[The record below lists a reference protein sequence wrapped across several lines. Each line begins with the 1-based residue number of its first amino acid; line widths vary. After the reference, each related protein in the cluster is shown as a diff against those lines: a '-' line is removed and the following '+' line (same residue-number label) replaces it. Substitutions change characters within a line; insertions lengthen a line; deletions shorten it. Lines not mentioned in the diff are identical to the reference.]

1 MIKILQRLNLFQVTI
16 VAYICHSFFNIILV
30 VRSLIDYIAI
40 LKSVKFMSDH
50 FHNPKDASATNSK
63 LLLCSLFIT
72 VSFMIVEVI
81 GGVLSGSLTL
91 LADAGHMF
99 ADAFALFLSW
109 FSIIIS
115 QKPADNKR
123 TFGYHRFQVIAA
135 FINGISLLALTLW
148 IIYEAINKIY
158 NPTPINGHILFYIG
172 ALGLIVNSISFIILR
187 QGNHEDMNIKSA
199 IIHVLSDLLGS
210 LAAVIAGIVIIFTGK
225 VIADPLLSLF
235 VSLLLLKATYRLII
249 NSGHIL
255 LQGAPSGLTAETI
268 IDEIKKYIPEI
279 KNIHHF
285 HIWSLYTGKNYITL
299 HINLAKEEHDYSKI
313 LKKTKEI
320 LHDKFDIEHST
331 IQIEYDECID
341 LDC

>member
-1 MIKILQRLNLFQVTI
+1 MKKQLLVLLFAATIFAVGNGYGQVVDLDDLNYWGTGSNRS
-16 VAYICHSFFNIILV
+16 ALV
-30 VRSLIDYIAI
+30 VDWNDG
-40 LKSVKFMSDH
+40 K
-50 FHNPKDASATNSK
+50 TNET
-63 LLLCSLFIT
+63 LAWGFRWDGPAPT
-72 VSFMIVEVI
+72 V
-81 GGVLSGSLTL
+81 G
-91 LADAGHMF
+91 
-99 ADAFALFLSW
+99 
-109 FSIIIS
+109 
-115 QKPADNKR
+115 
-123 TFGYHRFQVIAA
+123 
-135 FINGISLLALTLW
+135 
-148 IIYEAINKIY
+148 
-158 NPTPINGHILFYIG
+158 
-172 ALGLIVNSISFIILR
+172 
-187 QGNHEDMNIKSA
+187 
-199 IIHVLSDLLGS
+199 DLLGS
-210 LAAVIAGIVIIFTGK
+210 LAAVAAGIVIIFTGK

-255 LQGAPSGLTAETI
+255 LQGAPSGLTAEII

>member
-1 MIKILQRLNLFQVTI
+1 
-16 VAYICHSFFNIILV
+16 
-30 VRSLIDYIAI
+30 
-40 LKSVKFMSDH
+40 MSDH
-50 FHNPKDASATNSK
+50 SHNHQEVSSTNSK

-81 GGVLSGSLTL
+81 GGVISGSLTL

-109 FSIIIS
+109 FSIIMS
-115 QKPADNKR
+115 KKPADNQR

-148 IIYEAINKIY
+148 IIYEAINKIFS
-158 NPTPINGHILFYIG
+158 PTPINGYILFYIG

-187 QGNHEDMNIKSA
+187 QGSHEDMNIKSA
-199 IIHVLSDLLGS
+199 IVHVLSDLLGS

-255 LQGAPSGLTAETI
+255 LEGAPKGLTAEAI
-268 IDEIKKYIPEI
+268 IHEIKKYIPEI
-279 KNIHHF
+279 MAIHHV
-285 HIWSLYTGKNYITL
+285 HIWSLYTGKNYITF
-299 HINLAKEEHDYSKI
+299 HINLVEEEHDYSKI
-313 LKKTKEI
+313 IKKIKEI

-331 IQIEYDECID
+331 IQIEYDECTD
-341 LDC
+341 LNC

>member
-1 MIKILQRLNLFQVTI
+1 
-16 VAYICHSFFNIILV
+16 
-30 VRSLIDYIAI
+30 
-40 LKSVKFMSDH
+40 
-50 FHNPKDASATNSK
+50 
-63 LLLCSLFIT
+63 
-72 VSFMIVEVI
+72 
-81 GGVLSGSLTL
+81 
-91 LADAGHMF
+91 MF

-115 QKPADNKR
+115 QKPADNQR

-210 LAAVIAGIVIIFTGK
+210 LAAVAAGIVIIFTGK